1 MTLTLS
7 PEIKEQIDELTTL
20 VSELSKLETTVKDVR
35 FLKMTDV
42 INLTGWSRS
51 TVEKMFNRP
60 DFPSCD
66 YGKEKV
72 VELTAFRKY
81 FSEPRRK
88 ERA

>member
-1 MTLTLS
+1 MTFTLS
-7 PEIKEQIDELTTL
+7 PELKEQVKELTEL
-20 VSELSKLETTVKDVR
+20 VEKLSALEATVKDVR
-35 FLKMTDV
+35 FLTMNDV
-42 INLTGWSRS
+42 IKLIGWSRS

>member
-7 PEIKEQIDELTTL
+7 PEIKEQVNELAIL
-20 VSELSKLETTVKDVR
+20 VSELSKLEATVKDVR